1 MAVRNQDG
9 ALSRWEDEGGAT
21 PCGPQE
27 SLAAACEKWDIPA
40 LSDAELIQL
49 RIRVIAME
57 NIVISLLTNASED
70 QLAQIGEMAEF
81 ITPRPGAKQHPLTI
95 HAATQMT
102 QLVERA
108 RHFGSQTEWSTTGK
122 RN

>member
-1 MAVRNQDG
+1 MTIENKDG
-9 ALSRWEDEGGAT
+9 ALSRWDDEGGAM

-27 SLAAACEKWDIPA
+27 TLAAACEKWDIPA

-49 RIRVIAME
+49 RIRMIALE
-57 NIVISLLTNASED
+57 NIMISLLSTASD
-70 QLAQIGEMAEF
+70 SQLAQIVEMAGY
-81 ITPRPGAKQHPLTI
+81 ITPRPDAKQHPLTV

-108 RHFGSQTEWSTTGK
+108 K
-122 RN
+122 RFRP